1 MCSDFQDE
9 GLRVAIYTRY
19 STGLQRATSTHDQIR
34 ECRDAATRKGW
45 RIQEKFIR
53 SDEAV
58 SGRGRVGRH
67 GFEELMSLA
76 QTRDRPFDGILIDD
90 TSRFGRNL
98 SHTLP
103 LSDLLEDAGVFIHFA
118 NRGLDSRDPNFRQL
132 FIACGQQDE
141 AFSRS
146 LGEKVRRGQRGRVLN
161 GYVPNGRVFGYKNV
175 PIEHPTRKGLYG
187 RPEVEAVKLEIR
199 PEEAE
204 VVVRIFELYQGGL
217 GHHAI
222 ASLLNKERIPSPL
235 RESSDFR
242 RCWNTPLIAK
252 ILKNQK
258 YRGVHLWNKTKTTY
272 SATTQCK
279 IQRKRPAADWDR
291 VEVPSWRIVSEELWG
306 CVQQV
311 NQKRQGH
318 AARVKGGL
326 NRSPR
331 SRGYLFSGLLRC
343 GECGGKMNIVIGTA
357 DKVRYGCARHRF
369 EGTCDNAL
377 TIKQQVVES
386 TLMKALA
393 KNLVSPAL
401 KGYLQNA
408 VEKEAVRRWTDGQS
422 AKEKGTSSRSF
433 LRRKIDQLSQQA
445 ENLVTAIAEGFD
457 AKLVGDRLKQIHNQI
472 EAARGQL
479 ERLIAVP
486 SEAFSLSAIPKFLD
500 INEGELAAKLVAQPE
515 RAKALFSEVLD
526 ELTLRPIRH
535 CGSPCFEVGG
545 DAMLFAGG

>member
-1 MCSDFQDE
+1 MFNNQDDD
-9 GLRVAIYTRY
+9 LRVAIYTRF
-19 STGLQRATSTHDQIR
+19 STGLQRASSTQDQIR
-34 ECRDAATRKGW
+34 ECRDAAAKKGW
-45 RIQEKFIR
+45 KIEERFIR

-58 SGRGRVGRH
+58 SGRRRVGRH
-67 GFEELMSLA
+67 GFEELIALA
-76 QTRDRPFDGILIDD
+76 QTRDCPFDGILIDD

-98 SHTLP
+98 SQTLP
-103 LSDLLEDAGVFIHFA
+103 LSDLLEEAGVFLHFA

-187 RPEVEAVKLEIR
+187 RPEVEAVKLEIK

-222 ASLLNKERIPSPL
+222 ASLLNRERVPSPL

-242 RCWNTPLIAK
+242 RCWNTPLVAK

-258 YRGVHLWNKTKTTY
+258 YRGVHVWNRTKTTY

-279 IQRKRPAADWDR
+279 VQRKRPAADWDR
-291 VEVPSWRIVSEELWG
+291 VQVPSWRIVSEELWG
-306 CVQQV
+306 SVQQV

-393 KNLVSPAL
+393 KNLASPAL

-408 VEKEAVRRWTDGQS
+408 VEKEAVRRWTDVQS

-457 AKLVGDRLKQIHNQI
+457 AKLVSDRLKQIHNEI

-479 ERLIAVP
+479 ERLNSVP
-486 SEAFSLSAIPKFLD
+486 SEVFSIEKIPSFLAS
-500 INEGELAAKLVAQPE
+500 GEEDLAAKLVSNPQ
-515 RAKALFSEVLD
+515 RAKELFADVID
-526 ELTLRPIRH
+526 ELTLSPVRLGQI
-535 CGSPCFEVGG
+535 PCFEVGG
-545 DAMLFAGG
+545 NVQLFAGG